1 MHDGWAPPDD
11 TTYSN
16 TFKSTAIHKALSR
29 RCLFTSINRT
39 AKEHGVRAVELREWI
54 RDKET
59 ILSLALLEAWADDVQ
74 QKDPNGGRNKPP
86 FPLKPTAWPEKSK
99 SLSRSGRSSCSCLDP
114 IAE

>member
-1 MHDGWAPPDD
+1 MHDGSPDD

-16 TFKSTAIHKALSR
+16 TFKRTAIQAALAR
-29 RCLFTSINRT
+29 RCLFTRINRT

-74 QKDPNGGRNKPP
+74 KKDLNGGRNKPP
-86 FPLKPTAWPEKSK
+86 FPLKPTAWPEKS
-99 SLSRSGRSSCSCLDP
+99 LSPSGRSSCSCLDP